1 MIKSVSVNYKA
12 SDSTNTESKYPSY
25 DIGLVL
31 TFKKDGQKQT
41 KRNNKKYI
49 ATTNENG
56 ESSTKYVI
64 VQIDGEDK
72 YQTYFTPDGQYT
84 ELFIPLS
91 QNVST
96 ENMQT
101 FNDKRNEAA
110 VVASE
115 LKHRKYANKIFFN
128 KGYFYRINNK

>member
-1 MIKSVSVNYKA
+1 MLWYGT
-12 SDSTNTESKYPSY
+12 STEISPVFS
-25 DIGLVL
+25 
-31 TFKKDGQKQT
+31 FKVKDGQSKLNEIT
-41 KRNNKKYI
+41 KKYI

-91 QNVST
+91 QNVES
-96 ENMQT
+96 
-101 FNDKRNEAA
+101 EA
-110 VVASE
+110 
-115 LKHRKYANKIFFN
+115 L
-128 KGYFYRINNK
+128 